1 MAASSGTT
9 NFFLSNASIAVSA
22 FARLQIRRAALLAE
36 HMQDAYNE
44 FNLML
49 SSLSNLQP
57 NLWTVNLVS
66 VPLVAGTAT
75 YAAAA
80 STIMVLD
87 AYISYGSPST
97 DRILGPISRTDYA
110 SYPNK
115 QQQGVPTS
123 FWFDRT
129 ITPSITLW
137 TVPDAIQT
145 YTLNYYCCSQVQD
158 ANLPAGE
165 IPNVPYRFLDLMVA
179 GLSHRLSRIW
189 KPELEAVRKA
199 DADAAWQVASTQD
212 VEDVPLNIV
221 PQIGFYRT

>member
-1 MAASSGTT
+1 MANSSGTT

-22 FARLQIRRAALLAE
+22 FARLQIRRTALLAE

-75 YAAAA
+75 YSAAA

-87 AYISYGSPST
+87 AYISYGSPAI

-137 TVPDAIQT
+137 TVPDSTQA